1 MLEDTSTKSFF
12 VITAKNDKG
21 QLVFLQKILSHFA
34 ASWDP
39 KINEYTYRFDSSK
52 DAKIS
57 MDIQV
62 KHFPE
67 RNRNLAAF
75 KVKEIRP
82 VLTIK

>member
-12 VITAKNDKG
+12 VITAKNDRD
-21 QLVFLQKILSHFA
+21 QTIFLQKVLSYY
-34 ASWDP
+34 ASAWEQ
-39 KINEYTYRFDSSK
+39 KINEYTYRFDSRK
-52 DAKIS
+52 DAKTI

-75 KVKEIRP
+75 KVKEIRT